1 MMIKPDDRI
10 KRRDEKKNVP
20 LTERTV
26 PSSAFN
32 WPFLF
37 SRAPV
42 FSKVIMLE
50 YRGSRP
56 PSTREAVVEDFL
68 EEPLPFAATE
78 ALPLD
83 GCLRFFEPA
92 ADPLLAFRLAE
103 KVDVPGMASL
113 EPELECAPLV
123 VAWPRRVLAAGP
135 FSLSVAGEPLVAP
148 VCWAAPRLEELLA
161 ALDEGAGLLVISKSR
176 SRSRS
181 SA

>member
-1 MMIKPDDRI
+1 
-10 KRRDEKKNVP
+10 
-20 LTERTV
+20 
-26 PSSAFN
+26 
-32 WPFLF
+32 
-37 SRAPV
+37 
-42 FSKVIMLE
+42 MLE
-50 YRGSRP
+50 YLGSRP

-78 ALPLD
+78 PLPLD

-92 ADPLLAFRLAE
+92 AEPLLAFRLAE

-135 FSLSVAGEPLVAP
+135 LSLSVAGEPLALAAP

-161 ALDEGAGLLVISKSR
+161 ALDDGAGLVVSKSKSR
-176 SRSRS
+176 SRS